1 MRRAATS
8 DVEAEEDD
16 PGAGGV
22 GRAGVEDVA
31 TLAVD
36 KLATET
42 LGGGFGGKGM
52 FATDV
57 TTTSS
62 ASDGDVED
70 VVSPGVESSTTMP
83 SSIFMVATIL
93 LTSFMPD
100 MATNGK

>member
-1 MRRAATS
+1 MRRASTS
-8 DVEAEEDD
+8 DVEAEEDV

-52 FATDV
+52 FATHV

-62 ASDGDVED
+62 SRWLGFIPLDASNKDINLVMQG
-70 VVSPGVESSTTMP
+70 T
-83 SSIFMVATIL
+83 
-93 LTSFMPD
+93 
-100 MATNGK
+100 